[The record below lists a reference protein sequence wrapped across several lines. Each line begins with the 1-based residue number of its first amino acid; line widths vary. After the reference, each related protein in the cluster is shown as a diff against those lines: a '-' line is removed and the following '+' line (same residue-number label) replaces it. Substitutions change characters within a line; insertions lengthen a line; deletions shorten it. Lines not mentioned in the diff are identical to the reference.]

1 MAIEKRLPKG
11 VVFKLLLRRR
21 RRRRH
26 HSSKVLWILPGIV
39 LQCLVL
45 MS

>member
-11 VVFKLLLRRR
+11 VVFKLLLR